1 MPRPGRSTGLVSRQS
16 VLFMRQR
23 ARPRTRPGA
32 AARNSPRPLWLS
44 AALGK
49 ETRFH
54 LRAPPR
60 PRLPWFMLSQHKRK
74 GALPG
79 WKKNKNKIDKVREK
93 EGKKRKITWKKKTL
107 YSINA
112 LDSFCDLVLTLA
124 LHNSGGVNGGT
135 HLPPPAGT
143 SAGPRARERPAPCPQ
158 QLQPESGQGRE
169 GGAAT
174 EHAHSPK
181 YTCVRL
187 HMQRYAPLFENY
199 FWRPLSHQHH
209 EFLQYASSSC
219 QRSGIWSWSMKF
231 SCVISES
238 LISLL
243 DRFSDVQLC
252 FLYTKVQYF
261 LHILC
266 KQTQRYDFE
275 SN

>member
-1 MPRPGRSTGLVSRQS
+1 MHLTLSVTSCWRSPCTIQEEWMEAHTFRPQQGPR
-16 VLFMRQR
+16 
-23 ARPRTRPGA
+23 
-32 AARNSPRPLWLS
+32 
-44 AALGK
+44 
-49 ETRFH
+49 
-54 LRAPPR
+54 RAPE
-60 PRLPWFMLSQHKRK
+60 
-74 GALPG
+74 PG
-79 WKKNKNKIDKVREK
+79 
-93 EGKKRKITWKKKTL
+93 
-107 YSINA
+107 NA
-112 LDSFCDLVLTLA
+112 L
-124 LHNSGGVNGGT
+124 
-135 HLPPPAGT
+135 
-143 SAGPRARERPAPCPQ
+143 PRARSSCSLRAAR
-158 QLQPESGQGRE
+158 GGR
-169 GGAAT
+169 GST